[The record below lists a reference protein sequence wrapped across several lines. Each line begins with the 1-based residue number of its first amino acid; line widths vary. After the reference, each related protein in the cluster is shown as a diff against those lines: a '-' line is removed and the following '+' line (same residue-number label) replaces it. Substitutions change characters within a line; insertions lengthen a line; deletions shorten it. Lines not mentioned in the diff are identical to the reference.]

1 MIDTHCHL
9 HDKQFDGDREQTI
22 ARAFDTGVSG
32 MLTVGCDVA
41 DSLRAIE
48 VAERFSLAA
57 SVGIHPHEAKDAP
70 ADITAALG
78 PLLLKK
84 CVVAVGE
91 MGLDYYYDHSPRDV
105 QADVLRKQLRLA
117 RERKVPSIFHQRDA
131 FDDFVAILRQEFTSD
146 MRGVVHCFTGNT
158 EQAKM
163 LVGEFG
169 LKLGIG
175 GVVTFP
181 KADDLRAAVR
191 TVGLD
196 AIVLETDC
204 PYLAPVPMRGRRN
217 EPAFVKHVAERLTEV
232 FGMGTEEIVSITDG
246 NAYEIF
252 GI

>member
-1 MIDTHCHL
+1 MVDTHCHL

-22 ARAFDTGVSG
+22 ARAFDAGING
-32 MLTVGCDVA
+32 MLTVGCDLA
-41 DSLRAIE
+41 DSQRAIE
-48 VAERFSLAA
+48 VAERFSIAA

-70 ADITAALG
+70 ADITAAFG

-84 CVVAVGE
+84 SVVALGE

-105 QADVLRKQLRLA
+105 QADVLRKQIRLA

-131 FDDFVAILRQEFTSD
+131 FDDFVSILREEFAPG
-146 MRGVVHCFTGNT
+146 MQGVVHCFTGNAQ
-158 EQAKM
+158 QART

-175 GVVTFP
+175 GVITFP
-181 KADDLRAAVR
+181 KSDDVRNAVR
-191 TVGLD
+191 GVGID

-217 EPAFVKHVAERLTEV
+217 EPAWVKHVADRLTEV
-232 FGMGTEEIVSITDG
+232 LGIGIEEIVSITTG
-246 NAYEIF
+246 NAYELF